1 MNYYLQGSKKLYLI
15 KLNFDI
21 PVYQRFKLSYTNEA
35 NVIEKTQG
43 TSSRAL
49 RSYSAIARF
58 PDHDSRRHSRR
69 LCALVLRYQMSLL
82 Q

>member
-21 PVYQRFKLSYTNEA
+21 PVYQLESPLVNKA

-43 TSSRAL
+43 KSSRAL
-49 RSYSAIARF
+49 RSYLEIARF
-58 PDHDSRRHSRR
+58 PDHDSGRHSRR
-69 LCALVLRYQMSLL
+69 FCALVLRYQMSLL

>member
-1 MNYYLQGSKKLYLI
+1 MLYLI

-21 PVYQRFKLSYTNEA
+21 PVYQCFKSPLVNEA
-35 NVIEKTQG
+35 NAIEKTQG

-58 PDHDSRRHSRR
+58 PDHDSGRYSRR

>member
-1 MNYYLQGSKKLYLI
+1 MLYPI

-21 PVYQRFKLSYTNEA
+21 PVYQLESPLVNEA
-35 NVIEKTQG
+35 NAIEKTQG
-43 TSSRAL
+43 TSLRAL

-58 PDHDSRRHSRR
+58 PDHDSGRYSRR
-69 LCALVLRYQMSLL
+69 LCALMLRYQMSLL